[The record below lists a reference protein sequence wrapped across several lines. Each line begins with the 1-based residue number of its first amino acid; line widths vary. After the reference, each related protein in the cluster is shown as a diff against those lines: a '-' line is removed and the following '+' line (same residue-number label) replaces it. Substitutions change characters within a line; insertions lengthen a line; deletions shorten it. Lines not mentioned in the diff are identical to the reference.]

1 MENYNVK
8 SLEELKEELKQKI
21 NQELY
26 KFKEDLLQKKSKEVI
41 ESAYELVCKQEI
53 TDYLS
58 YDKYYTRPELEALLN
73 SKNILS
79 QAFNEWLDDD
89 GKLGE
94 MLEYSTDDCIDLI
107 VKDYKEEKQN
117 NKDSISSKKDAR

>member
-1 MENYNVK
+1 LK
-8 SLEELKEELKQKI
+8 IELIQKI

-26 KFKEDLLQKKSKEVI
+26 DFKEDLLQKNSKEVI
-41 ESAYELVCKQEI
+41 ECAYELVCKQEI
-53 TDYLS
+53 SDYLS

-73 SKNILS
+73 SKIILS
-79 QAFNEWLDDD
+79 QAFNEWLDSD

-107 VKDYKEEKQN
+107 VNDYKEEKQN

>member
-1 MENYNVK
+1 MENDKVK
-8 SLEELKEELKQKI
+8 SLEELKKELIQKI

-26 KFKEDLLQKKSKEVI
+26 DFKEDLLQKNSKEVI
-41 ESAYELVCKQEI
+41 ECAYELVCKQEI
-53 TDYLS
+53 SDYLS

-107 VKDYKEEKQN
+107 VNDYKEEKQN

>member
-1 MENYNVK
+1 MENDNVK
-8 SLEELKEELKQKI
+8 SLEELKIELIQKI

-26 KFKEDLLQKKSKEVI
+26 DFKEDLLQKNSKEVI
-41 ESAYELVCKQEI
+41 ECAYELVCKQEI
-53 TDYLS
+53 SDYLS

-73 SKNILS
+73 SKIILS
-79 QAFNEWLDDD
+79 QAFNEWLDSD

-107 VKDYKEEKQN
+107 VNDYKEEKQN
-117 NKDSISSKKDAR
+117 KRKKVKKW